1 MLQKIGL
8 KFRLLLLFVI
18 LLYAGCTEV
27 DPINTKRDIKHTII
41 VYMAADNNL
50 TGYVADN
57 IDKMR
62 VAMNNELSKENTI
75 VAYVDQL
82 NKKPCLLEIYNQK
95 IDTIRVYDEMN
106 STDSEVLESIIGE
119 VIDKYP
125 SPSYG
130 LIMWSHGSGW
140 LNQKSLSYI
149 SYNIFGAPLRD
160 GSVREASTVNYPI
173 SDWIRDPYREIE
185 TKAFGYE
192 QKEGATWMELSDMA
206 DALPDNRFDYIL
218 FDACSMANIE
228 VAYALRN
235 KSDYLIGSALEI
247 LADGFPYGNIIK
259 PLCEG
264 EYSLVCQFFYDE
276 YNQYSGAEQ
285 TAGVALI
292 NNVEIDSL
300 ANCFKKIVTEYADAL
315 PNVDISQIQRLDRY
329 NRTVSFDMM
338 DYVTE
343 LIQEE
348 NELLTEFAAQFNRA
362 VPYSISTPRY
372 LNIFDV
378 NAYSGL
384 SMYVPLPQYK
394 SVVTPYFLETEWSR
408 FTNFGEQLN

>member
-1 MLQKIGL
+1 
-8 KFRLLLLFVI
+8 
-18 LLYAGCTEV
+18 
-27 DPINTKRDIKHTII
+27 
-41 VYMAADNNL
+41 
-50 TGYVADN
+50 
-57 IDKMR
+57 
-62 VAMNNELSKENTI
+62 
-75 VAYVDQL
+75 
-82 NKKPCLLEIYNQK
+82 
-95 IDTIRVYDEMN
+95 
-106 STDSEVLESIIGE
+106 
-119 VIDKYP
+119 
-125 SPSYG
+125 
-130 LIMWSHGSGW
+130 
-140 LNQKSLSYI
+140 
-149 SYNIFGAPLRD
+149 
-160 GSVREASTVNYPI
+160 
-173 SDWIRDPYREIE
+173 
-185 TKAFGYE
+185 
-192 QKEGATWMELSDMA
+192 
-206 DALPDNRFDYIL
+206 
-218 FDACSMANIE
+218 
-228 VAYALRN
+228 
-235 KSDYLIGSALEI
+235 
-247 LADGFPYGNIIK
+247 
-259 PLCEG
+259 
-264 EYSLVCQFFYDE
+264 VCQFFYDE

-315 PNVDISQIQRLDRY
+315 PNVDISLVQRLDRY

-348 NELLTEFAAQFNRA
+348 SELLTEFAAQFNRA

>member
-1 MLQKIGL
+1 MIQKRGL
-8 KFRLLLLFVI
+8 KFILSLLFVI

-62 VAMNNELSKENTI
+62 LAMNNELSKENTI
-75 VAYVDQL
+75 VVYVDQL

-95 IDTIRVYDEMN
+95 IDTVQVYDEMN
-106 STDSEVLESIIGE
+106 STDSEVFESIIGE

-160 GSVREASTVNYPI
+160 GSVSQTSTVNNPI

-247 LADGFPYGNIIK
+247 LANGFPYGNIIE

-285 TAGVALI
+285 TAGVALV

-300 ANCFKKIVTEYADAL
+300 ANCFKKIVTEYANAI
-315 PNVDISQIQRLDRY
+315 PNVDISQVQRLDRY
-329 NRTVSFDMM
+329 NRTVSFDML
-338 DYVTE
+338 DYVME
-343 LIQEE
+343 LIPEE

-384 SMYVPLPQYK
+384 SMYVPLSQYK
-394 SVVTPYFLETEWSR
+394 TAVTPYFLQTEWSK
-408 FTNFGEQLN
+408 FTNFGQ